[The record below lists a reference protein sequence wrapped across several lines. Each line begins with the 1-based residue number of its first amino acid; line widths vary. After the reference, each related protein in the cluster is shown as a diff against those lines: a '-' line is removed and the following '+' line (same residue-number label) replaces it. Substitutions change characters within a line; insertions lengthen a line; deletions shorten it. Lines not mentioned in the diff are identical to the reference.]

1 MVPKTAA
8 GLYQIGIGV
17 GIGAV
22 TGVEIISYHTGIGIS
37 IRLHRDYS
45 RAMTV
50 ISIGAVLATDEDFEF
65 C

>member
-17 GIGAV
+17 SIGAV
-22 TGVEIISYHTGIGIS
+22 TGVEIISYRTGIGIS
-37 IRLHRDYS
+37 IRLHRGCSS

-50 ISIGAVLATDEDFEF
+50 IGIRAVPTNDDFEI

>member
-1 MVPKTAA
+1 MVSALAA

-17 GIGAV
+17 SIRTV
-22 TGVEIISYHTGIGIS
+22 TGVEIISYRTGVGIS
-37 IRLHRDYS
+37 IRLHRDCS

-50 ISIGAVLATDEDFEF
+50 IGIGAVPTNEDFRI

>member
-17 GIGAV
+17 GIETV
-22 TGVEIISYHTGIGIS
+22 TGVEIISYRTGVGIS
-37 IRLHRDYS
+37 IRLHRGCS

-50 ISIGAVLATDEDFEF
+50 ISIGAVPTDDDFEV

>member
-1 MVPKTAA
+1 MVSESAA

-17 GIGAV
+17 GIRTV
-22 TGVEIISYHTGIGIS
+22 TGVEIISYRTGVGIS
-37 IRLHRDYS
+37 IRLHRNYS

-50 ISIGAVLATDEDFEF
+50 ISIGAVLTNDDFGI

>member
-1 MVPKTAA
+1 MVQALAA

-17 GIGAV
+17 SIRTV
-22 TGVEIISYHTGIGIS
+22 TGAEIISYRTGVGIS
-37 IRLHRDYS
+37 IRLHRDCS

-50 ISIGAVLATDEDFEF
+50 ISIEAVLATNDDFGI

>member
-1 MVPKTAA
+1 MVSESAA

-17 GIGAV
+17 SIVAV
-22 TGVEIISYHTGIGIS
+22 TGVEIISYRTGAEIS
-37 IRLHRDYS
+37 IRLHRGCS

-50 ISIGAVLATDEDFEF
+50 ISIGAVPTNDDFEI

>member
-1 MVPKTAA
+1 MAA

-22 TGVEIISYHTGIGIS
+22 TGVEIISYRTGIGIS
-37 IRLHRDYS
+37 IRLHRGCS

-50 ISIGAVLATDEDFEF
+50 SGIGAVPTKEDFEI

>member
-1 MVPKTAA
+1 MAA

-22 TGVEIISYHTGIGIS
+22 TGAEIISYRTGVGIS
-37 IRLHRDYS
+37 IRLHRGRS

-50 ISIGAVLATDEDFEF
+50 SGIGAVPTDEDFEI

>member
-1 MVPKTAA
+1 MVSALVA

-17 GIGAV
+17 GVRAV
-22 TGVEIISYHTGIGIS
+22 TGVEIISYRTGVGIS
-37 IRLHRDYS
+37 IRLHRGCS

-50 ISIGAVLATDEDFEF
+50 ISIGAVLADEDFEF

>member
-1 MVPKTAA
+1 MVSALAA

-17 GIGAV
+17 SIRTV
-22 TGVEIISYHTGIGIS
+22 TGVEIISCRTGINIS
-37 IRLHRDYS
+37 IRLHRDCS

-50 ISIGAVLATDEDFEF
+50 ISIGAVLANDDFEV

>member
-1 MVPKTAA
+1 MVSVSAA

-17 GIGAV
+17 GIRAV
-22 TGVEIISYHTGIGIS
+22 TGAEIISYRTGIGIS
-37 IRLHRDYS
+37 IRLRRGCS

-50 ISIGAVLATDEDFEF
+50 ISIGAVPTNDDFGI